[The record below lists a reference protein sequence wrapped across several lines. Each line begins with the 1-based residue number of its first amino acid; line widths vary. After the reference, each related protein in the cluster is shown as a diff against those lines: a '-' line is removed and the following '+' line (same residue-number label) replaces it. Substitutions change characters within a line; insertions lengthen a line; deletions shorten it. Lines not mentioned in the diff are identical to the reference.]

1 MVEWTVDPFRS
12 VDGPRG
18 VLQIHAPAGPVQ
30 PPSQGLGGEEGQLG
44 VGHHVGHGQDGEQ
57 KHHPAHHPR
66 RVHDTEMVGV
76 AQDRQQSSISK
87 V

>member
-1 MVEWTVDPFRS
+1 MVEWTLDPFRS

-18 VLQIHAPAGPVQ
+18 VLQTHALAGPVQ

-44 VGHHVGHGQDGEQ
+44 VGHHVGARKENRNSTLHISL
-57 KHHPAHHPR
+57 R
-66 RVHDTEMVGV
+66 RVHETEMVGV
-76 AQDRQQSSISK
+76 AQDRPQSSISK